1 MPAEQILSNA
11 QVVTAD
17 RVFLG
22 SVVLRDG
29 LIVDIAEG
37 RSQLPQAQDLDGD
50 CLLPG
55 LVELHTDNLEKHM
68 TPRPGVDWPSTSA
81 VLSHDA
87 QIIAAGITT
96 VFDAVSIGDVN
107 PKGNR
112 MQKLPAMLNAIAAA
126 ESAGLTRAEHHLHL
140 RCELCHPDTLSVF
153 RDLVENPLVRLV
165 SVMDHSPGQRQ
176 FVLESKYREYYM
188 GKYHL
193 NDETMDAFIKLQMAN
208 SKEYSDRYRAAIVE
222 HCLTRGLSVASH
234 DDATLAHVEE
244 SAGYGMTIAEFPT
257 TLEAA
262 RGCQELNMKVLMGAP
277 NVVRG
282 GSHSGN
288 VAAAGLAAEGLLD
301 ILSSDYYPA
310 SLLQAAFVLADQQDG
325 GDLSR
330 AVKMISLAPAHAA
343 GLSDR
348 GEIAVGLRADLV
360 QAKKKAATD
369 CQWSNKSGDKRR
381 GCFDGGQ
388 VDLSHRT
395 IGFGQGQPA
404 GCRTTAFGRAGL
416 PHCAAGHHPLGGSGG
431 RGRAGCE
438 PGAVCR
444 DGGRGRVCPQ
454 LARQRVVLWHP
465 PGDR

>member
-11 QVVTAD
+11 QLVTAD

-22 SVVLRDG
+22 SVLLRDG
-29 LIVDIAEG
+29 VIVDLAEG
-37 RSQLPQAQDLDGD
+37 RSQLPHAQDLGGD
-50 CLLPG
+50 FLLPG

-112 MQKLPAMLNAIAAA
+112 MQKLPAMLNAIASTQ
-126 ESAGLTRAEHHLHL
+126 EAGLTRAEHRLHL

-153 RDLVENPLVRLV
+153 RDLVENPLVQLV

-193 NDETMDAFIKLQMAN
+193 NDETMDAFVLLQMAN
-208 SKEYSDRYRAAIVE
+208 SKAYSDRYRAAIVE
-222 HCLTRGLSVASH
+222 HCLARGLSVASH

-244 SAGYGMTIAEFPT
+244 SARYGMNIAEFPT

-262 RGCQELNMKVLMGAP
+262 RGCRQLWMKVLMGAP

-310 SLLQAAFVLADQQDG
+310 SLLPAAFALAAQDNDC
-325 GDLSR
+325 DLPQ
-330 AVKMISLAPAHAA
+330 AIKMISLAPAQAA
-343 GLSDR
+343 GIKDR

-360 QAKKKAATD
+360 QARA
-369 CQWSNKSGDKRR
+369 
-381 GCFDGGQ
+381 
-388 VDLSHRT
+388 
-395 IGFGQGQPA
+395 QG
-404 GCRTTAFGRAGL
+404 GL
-416 PHCAAGHHPLGGSGG
+416 PVVQQVWRQAK
-431 RGRAGCE
+431 
-438 PGAVCR
+438 
-444 DGGRGRVCPQ
+444 RVF
-454 LARQRVVLWHP
+454 
-465 PGDR
+465 

>member
-11 QVVTAD
+11 RLVTAD

-29 LIVDIAEG
+29 MIVDLAEG
-37 RSQLPQAQDLDGD
+37 RSQLSQAQDLGGD
-50 CLLPG
+50 FLLPG

-112 MQKLPAMLNAIAAA
+112 MQKLPAMLNAIASAQ
-126 ESAGLTRAEHHLHL
+126 EAGLTRAEHRLHL

-153 RDLVENPLVRLV
+153 RDLVENPLVQLV

-193 NDETMDAFIKLQMAN
+193 NDETMDAFIVLQMAN
-208 SKEYSDRYRAAIVE
+208 SKAYSDRYRAAIVE
-222 HCLTRGLSVASH
+222 HCLGRGLSVASH

-244 SAGYGMTIAEFPT
+244 SARYGMSIAEFPT

-262 RGCQELNMKVLMGAP
+262 RGCRQLGMNVLMGAP

-288 VAAAGLAAEGLLD
+288 VAAEGLLD

-330 AVKMISLAPAHAA
+330 AVRMISLAPARAA
-343 GLSDR
+343 GLNDR
-348 GEIAVGLRADLV
+348 GEIAIGLRADLV
-360 QAKKKAATD
+360 QAR
-369 CQWSNKSGDKRR
+369 SRE
-381 GCFDGGQ
+381 
-388 VDLSHRT
+388 
-395 IGFGQGQPA
+395 
-404 GCRTTAFGRAGL
+404 GL
-416 PHCAAGHHPLGGSGG
+416 PVVQQVWRQAK
-431 RGRAGCE
+431 
-438 PGAVCR
+438 
-444 DGGRGRVCPQ
+444 RVF
-454 LARQRVVLWHP
+454 
-465 PGDR
+465 